1 MSEPTPVFAQ
11 PPAAPN
17 AAGGVVAHSAVD
29 SPGQNQPSNV
39 KTDMAKVQPKKPEE
53 THDTSLS
60 YSVDRDAGALRLK
73 VSNHKG
79 ETIRELTF
87 TDFVSTMKSSSLA
100 KGVWVDDRS

>member
-1 MSEPTPVFAQ
+1 MSDATPVSAQ

-17 AAGGVVAHSAVD
+17 TAGGVVAHANAETPLHS
-29 SPGQNQPSNV
+29 QPENA
-39 KTDMAKVQPKKPEE
+39 KTDTSKVKSKKAEE

-73 VSNHKG
+73 VSNSQG

-87 TDFVSTMKSSSLA
+87 TNFVSTMKASSLA
-100 KGVWVDDRS
+100 KGVLVDGRS

>member
-1 MSEPTPVFAQ
+1 
-11 PPAAPN
+11 
-17 AAGGVVAHSAVD
+17 
-29 SPGQNQPSNV
+29 
-39 KTDMAKVQPKKPEE
+39 MAKVQPKKPEE
-53 THDTSLS
+53 THDTRLS